1 MNTIQKKTYQ
11 IVNSSL
17 FRYFILA
24 VIIASGVIVGLET
37 YPAIDERFAH
47 SFHLIDQTII
57 YIFLVEIILKLLA
70 YGKKP
75 WLYFTDPWNIFDFI
89 IVAVCFIPQIDTHF
103 VTVLRLARILRVF
116 RIISI
121 LPKLQLL
128 VNALLKSIP
137 SMGYVVVLLFLVF
150 YIYAVIGSFMFAK
163 SDPVHFGSLHTA
175 MISLFKVL
183 TLEGWTDIMNIQLY
197 GIAAPSSENT
207 MKPGSFTSI
216 AYFVSF
222 ILFGAMI
229 IMNLFIGVIM
239 NSMQESHDDL
249 KKELIKKQK
258 QQQQPGAGSQTL
270 LKELENKIDE
280 LKLDIQKLSTIL
292 KK

>member
-1 MNTIQKKTYQ
+1 MNTFQKKTQ
-11 IVNSSL
+11 EIVNSGL

-24 VIIASGVIVGLET
+24 VIMASGVIVGLET
-37 YPAIDERFAH
+37 YPAIQDRFAH
-47 SFHLIDQTII
+47 SFHLIDHAII
-57 YIFLVEIILKLLA
+57 YIFVIEIILKLLA
-70 YGKKP
+70 NGKTP
-75 WLYFTDPWNIFDFI
+75 WAYFNDPWNVFDFI
-89 IVAVCFIPQIDTHF
+89 IVAVYFIPNIDTHF

-116 RIISI
+116 RVISI
-121 LPKLQLL
+121 FPKLQLL

-163 SDPVHFGSLHTA
+163 TDPVHFGSLHTT

-197 GIAAPSSENT
+197 GTAAPSAEHA
-207 MKPGSFTSI
+207 MKPGAFASI

-222 ILFGAMI
+222 ILLGAMI

-239 NSMQESHDDL
+239 NSMQESHD
-249 KKELIKKQK
+249 EIKKALMRK
-258 QQQQPGAGSQTL
+258 QQPDLGSHAL
-270 LKELENKIDE
+270 LNELEGKIDE
-280 LKLDIQKLSTIL
+280 IKLDIQKISSIL

>member
-1 MNTIQKKTYQ
+1 MNTIQEKTYH

-24 VIIASGVIVGLET
+24 VIMASAVIVGFET
-37 YPAIDERFAH
+37 YPAVHDRFAH
-47 SFHLIDQTII
+47 SFHLIDQIII

-70 YGKKP
+70 NGKKP
-75 WLYFTDPWNIFDFI
+75 WVYFNDPWNVFDFI
-89 IVAVCFIPQIDTHF
+89 IVAVCFIPNIDTHF

-116 RIISI
+116 RVISI
-121 LPKLQLL
+121 FPKLQLL

-150 YIYAVIGSFMFAK
+150 YIYAVLGSFLFSK
-163 SDPVHFGSLHTA
+163 SDPVHFGSLHA
-175 MISLFKVL
+175 SMITLFKVL

-197 GIAAPSSENT
+197 GTSDPAAEYT
-207 MKPGSFTSI
+207 MKPVSYASVV
-216 AYFVSF
+216 YFVSF
-222 ILFGAMI
+222 ILLGAMI

-239 NSMQESHDDL
+239 NSMQESHNDL
-249 KKELIKKQK
+249 QKVIMKKQ
-258 QQQQPGAGSQTL
+258 QSEMGTQSVL
-270 LKELENKIDE
+270 SDLENKIDG
-280 LKLDIQKLSTIL
+280 LKLDIQKLNELL

>member
-249 KKELIKKQK
+249 KKELIKKQ
-258 QQQQPGAGSQTL
+258 QQPGAGSQTL

>member
-1 MNTIQKKTYQ
+1 MNTIQKETYQ

-24 VIIASGVIVGLET
+24 VIIAAGVIVGLET
-37 YPAIDERFAH
+37 YPAIHDRFAH

-57 YIFLVEIILKLLA
+57 YIFVVEIILKLLS

-75 WLYFTDPWNIFDFI
+75 WLYFNDPWNVFDFI
-89 IVAVCFIPQIDTHF
+89 IVAVCFIPTIDTHF

-116 RIISI
+116 RVISI
-121 LPKLQLL
+121 FPKLQLL

-150 YIYAVIGSFMFAK
+150 YIYAVIGNFMFAK
-163 SDPVHFGSLHTA
+163 NDPVHFGSLHTA

-197 GIAAPSSENT
+197 GTAAPSLENT
-207 MKPGSFTSI
+207 MKPGSFASI
-216 AYFVSF
+216 GYFVSF

-239 NSMQESHDDL
+239 NSMQESHEDI
-249 KKELIKKQK
+249 KKELIK
-258 QQQQPGAGSQTL
+258 QQPGSESQIL
-270 LKELENKIDE
+270 LKELEDKIDK
-280 LKLDIQKLSTIL
+280 LKLDIQKISEIL
-292 KK
+292 RK

>member
-1 MNTIQKKTYQ
+1 MNTIQKKSYQ

-17 FRYFILA
+17 FRYFILS
-24 VIIASGVIVGLET
+24 VIMASGVIVGLET
-37 YPAIDERFAH
+37 YPAIQDRFAH

-70 YGKKP
+70 NGKRP
-75 WLYFTDPWNIFDFI
+75 WDYFNDPWNVFDFI
-89 IVAVCFIPQIDTHF
+89 IVAVCFIPHIDTHF

-116 RIISI
+116 RVISI
-121 LPKLQLL
+121 FPKLQLL

-137 SMGYVVVLLFLVF
+137 SMGYVIVLLFLVF

-175 MISLFKVL
+175 MITLFKVL

-197 GIAAPSSENT
+197 GTAVPSAEYT
-207 MKPGSFTSI
+207 MKPGSFASM
-216 AYFVSF
+216 AYFVTF
-222 ILFGAMI
+222 ILLGAMI

-239 NSMQESHDDL
+239 NSMQESQDD
-249 KKELIKKQK
+249 IKKALMRK
-258 QQQQPGAGSQTL
+258 QQPESGSQTL
-270 LKELENKIDE
+270 LKELEDKIDE
-280 LKLDIQKLSTIL
+280 LKRDIQKLSEIL

>member
-249 KKELIKKQK
+249 KKELIKKQ